1 MVARH
6 AEPQAS
12 DLTSVPAEAGVAHL
26 DQSGRPTGHRPGW
39 CFCERM
45 NRRRRGIIPGLRVQA
60 KIFPVLNRC
69 YPVIVSV
76 AQCAWVL
83 LSDAQS
89 GLKKRM
95 LTLGDLPA
103 PANTR
108 HLEIMRE
115 GHSVIHDSGPGED
128 GLAADAA
135 PGQPAGGHGDGEYD
149 LSAEDREW
157 IKQRDI
163 LGLLFRTRA
172 GSACRAR
179 LL

>member
-1 MVARH
+1 
-6 AEPQAS
+6 
-12 DLTSVPAEAGVAHL
+12 
-26 DQSGRPTGHRPGW
+26 
-39 CFCERM
+39 
-45 NRRRRGIIPGLRVQA
+45 
-60 KIFPVLNRC
+60 
-69 YPVIVSV
+69 
-76 AQCAWVL
+76 
-83 LSDAQS
+83 
-89 GLKKRM
+89 
-95 LTLGDLPA
+95 
-103 PANTR
+103 
-108 HLEIMRE
+108 MRE

>member
-1 MVARH
+1 M
-6 AEPQAS
+6 
-12 DLTSVPAEAGVAHL
+12 
-26 DQSGRPTGHRPGW
+26 
-39 CFCERM
+39 
-45 NRRRRGIIPGLRVQA
+45 
-60 KIFPVLNRC
+60 
-69 YPVIVSV
+69 IVSV

-89 GLKKRM
+89 GLKKLM

-128 GLAADAA
+128 GSAADAA
-135 PGQPAGGHGDGEYD
+135 PGQPARGHGDGEYD

-163 LGLLFRTRA
+163 LGLLLRARA

-179 LL
+179 PL